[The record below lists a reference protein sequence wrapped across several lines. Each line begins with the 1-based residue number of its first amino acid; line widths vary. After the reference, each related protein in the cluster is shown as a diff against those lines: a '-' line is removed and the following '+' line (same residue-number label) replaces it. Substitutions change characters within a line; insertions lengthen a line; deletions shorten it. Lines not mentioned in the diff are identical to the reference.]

1 MISQAQFNQA
11 KADLSGNDP
20 LVKRVKLSDIV
31 IDDNSIKHNAI
42 EIDGSRVP
50 VSNKFFNRL
59 GQMVNINSGLITK
72 MNKNSDKDIETKL
85 LKSVK
90 AYSETRDGAKEF
102 LLIGDKA
109 THQVTN
115 IIKAD
120 KYNRLS
126 NETLFKT
133 AETIMNEISD
143 MHIESIDTSGPGGL
157 SINMIH
163 GSQVGYERIGKDEVF
178 RFGISLVN
186 GQSQSRVDDFFYRLA
201 CANGAVARNMSTAF
215 QFGQGQ
221 DAFRK
226 LLEQMNAWAKT
237 GFVPTTFQDRLERA
251 MTTKASYAELE
262 RALYS
267 VTNAIQERDPD
278 LKANLIRGAEQQ
290 FFPEFDAT
298 TKRIFRKGY
307 NPLQLTDS
315 QKRFIKTDATI
326 WDVVNELTWIGSHD
340 TVFDLK
346 NHKGF
351 KVEGGNLF
359 SKQWDLEH
367 AGLAQI

>member
-11 KADLSGNDP
+11 KLDLAGNDP

-31 IDDNSIKHNAI
+31 LDDNSIKHNTI

-59 GQMVNINSGLITK
+59 GQMVSINSGLITK
-72 MNKNSDKDIETKL
+72 MNKNQDKEIETKL

-90 AYSETRDGAKEF
+90 AYSETRDGGKEF

-109 THQVTN
+109 THQITN
-115 IIKAD
+115 IIRAD

-133 AETIMNEISD
+133 AETIMNEIPD
-143 MHIESIDTSGPGGL
+143 MHIESIDTNGPGGL

-163 GSQVGYERIGKDEVF
+163 GSQMGYERIGTDEVF

-186 GQSQSRVDDFFYRLA
+186 GQAQSHVDDFFYRLS
-201 CANGAVARNMSTAF
+201 CANGAVARNLTTAF
-215 QFGQGQ
+215 KFGQGQ

-226 LLEQMNAWAKT
+226 LLEQMSAWAKT
-237 GFVPTTFQDRLERA
+237 GFVPKTFKERLDRA
-251 MTTKASYAELE
+251 MKTKASYAELE
-262 RALYS
+262 RALSS
-267 VTNAIQERDPD
+267 VTKAIQEKDSD
-278 LKANLIRGAEQQ
+278 LKSQLIRGVEQQ
-290 FFPEFDAT
+290 FFPEFAET
-298 TKRIFRKGY
+298 TKRIFSKGY
-307 NPLQLTDS
+307 NPLQLTDA
-315 QKRFIKTDATI
+315 QKRFIKTDASI

-346 NHKGF
+346 NNSNF

-359 SKQWDLEH
+359 AKNWDLEH
-367 AGLAQI
+367 AGLAMI

>member
-1 MISQAQFNQA
+1 MLSQSQFNQA

-31 IDDNSIKHNAI
+31 LDDNSIKHNAI
-42 EIDGSRVP
+42 EIEGSRVP

-72 MNKNSDKDIETKL
+72 MNKNSDKEIETKL

-90 AYSETRDGAKEF
+90 SYSETRDGGKEF
-102 LLIGDKA
+102 LLIGDKK
-109 THQVTN
+109 THAVTN
-115 IIKAD
+115 IVRAD

-143 MHIESIDTSGPGGL
+143 MHIESIDTNGPGGL

-163 GSQVGYERIGKDEVF
+163 GSQVGYEQIGKDEVF

-186 GQSQSRVDDFFYRLA
+186 GQAQSRVDDFFYRLA
-201 CANGAVARNMSTAF
+201 CANGAVARNLTTAF
-215 QFGQGQ
+215 EFGQGQ
-221 DAFRK
+221 DAFRE
-226 LLEQMNAWAKT
+226 LLEQMAAWAKT
-237 GFVPTTFQDRLERA
+237 GFVPATFQERLDRA
-251 MTTKASYAELE
+251 MTTNASYAELE

-267 VTNAIQERDPD
+267 VTNAIQEKDPV

-307 NPLQLTDS
+307 NPLQLTDA

-326 WDVVNELTWIGSHD
+326 WDIVNELTWIGSHD
-340 TVFDLK
+340 TAFGLN

-351 KVEGGNLF
+351 KVDGGNLF
-359 SKQWDLEH
+359 AKNWDLEH
-367 AGLAQI
+367 AGLAMI